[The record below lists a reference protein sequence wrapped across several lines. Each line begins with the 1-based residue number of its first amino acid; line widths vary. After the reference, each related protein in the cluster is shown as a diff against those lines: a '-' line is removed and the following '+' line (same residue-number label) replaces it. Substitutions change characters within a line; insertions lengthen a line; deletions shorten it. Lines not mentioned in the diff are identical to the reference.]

1 LADTQYVPNPAW
13 ESLHRDFHRALLARC
28 PSRWLLNFCANLA
41 DEAYRFRQVAAGQSF
56 SSRNVHAEHVAIF
69 EAAIGGKAD
78 EAVQMLVQHY
88 TRTATLVAKEARAG
102 GHTA

>member
-1 LADTQYVPNPAW
+1 
-13 ESLHRDFHRALLARC
+13 
-28 PSRWLLNFCANLA
+28 
-41 DEAYRFRQVAAGQSF
+41 
-56 SSRNVHAEHVAIF
+56 VHAEHVAIF

-88 TRTATLVAKEARAG
+88 TRTATLVAKEAREG